1 MPYNVDQ
8 IVYEIR
14 NYRRTVE
21 AFRSEFQAWKDEVH
35 QQMTELKLMIERNAS
50 TSYPASQA
58 TIYQPVPPQFNQPAF
73 DSVRRDVPRFPTS
86 LGDGRHGNAAC
97 IDAFLRE
104 TLDLVDKPEDSDET
118 LDQKTLLAKRYHSQ
132 LNRFTQVVCTSL
144 SNTLLADV
152 HIDKN
157 KLSWKNIPDVYKNA
171 AYTELEELALRANI
185 PLNRCNNSWGAQVLL
200 AKSYNNYYNKKLK
213 NQQPDTANNVIEPNT
228 YVTEQINDTHPEE
241 NFELE
246 LLPDLDASNELE
258 QGNSNEVSITTSATT
273 FSSSAVSPLP
283 PSPSGR
289 TRSGTRPTSRRQ
301 NKKRRI

>member
-1 MPYNVDQ
+1 
-8 IVYEIR
+8 
-14 NYRRTVE
+14 
-21 AFRSEFQAWKDEVH
+21 
-35 QQMTELKLMIERNAS
+35 MIERNAP

-58 TIYQPVPPQFNQPAF
+58 AIYQPQLPQLNLPAF
-73 DSVRRDVPRFPTS
+73 DIVRRDVPRFPTS
-86 LGDGRHGNAAC
+86 LGD
-97 IDAFLRE
+97 
-104 TLDLVDKPEDSDET
+104 DKPEDSDET
-118 LDQKTLLAKRYHSQ
+118 LDQKAFLTKRYHSQ

-144 SNTLLADV
+144 SNKLLADA

-157 KLSWKNIPDVYKNA
+157 KLSWKDIPAVYKNA
-171 AYTELEELALRANI
+171 AYTDLEELALRENI

-213 NQQPDTANNVIEPNT
+213 NQQPDTANNVVEPNT
-228 YVTEQINDTHPEE
+228 YITDTHPEE
-241 NFELE
+241 NFDLE
-246 LLPDLDASNELE
+246 LLPDLDASNDLE

>member
-1 MPYNVDQ
+1 
-8 IVYEIR
+8 
-14 NYRRTVE
+14 
-21 AFRSEFQAWKDEVH
+21 
-35 QQMTELKLMIERNAS
+35 MIERNAP

-58 TIYQPVPPQFNQPAF
+58 AIYRPQLPQLNLPAF
-73 DSVRRDVPRFPTS
+73 DIVRRDVPRFPTS

-97 IDAFLRE
+97 IDALLRE
-104 TLDLVDKPEDSDET
+104 TMDLVDKPEDSDET
-118 LDQKTLLAKRYHSQ
+118 LDQKAFLTKGYHSQ

-144 SNTLLADV
+144 SNKLLADA

-157 KLSWKNIPDVYKNA
+157 KLSWKDIPAVYKNS

-185 PLNRCNNSWGAQVLL
+185 PLNRCNNSWGAQ
-200 AKSYNNYYNKKLK
+200 LK
-213 NQQPDTANNVIEPNT
+213 NQQPDAANNVVEPNT
-228 YVTEQINDTHPEE
+228 YVTDTHPEE
-241 NFELE
+241 NFDLE
-246 LLPDLDASNELE
+246 LLPDLDASNDLE

-301 NKKRRI
+301 NKKRKI